1 MEAMYGSVE
10 PTRQRPLHWPW
21 PFRICPC
28 LQQPWMKLVD
38 HRRLQFI
45 RAVVAMQG
53 STIMWVGV
61 WNVVSYYQSKVGMV
75 TAETSQQ
82 TIAHW
87 DMSVGVA
94 VAYII
99 AGLVSSHLIG
109 NYYGQA
115 GLGGLPKFFPRAADE
130 ERCSWYG
137 LCSHPFTSLA
147 RWLLGMWTCA
157 LTFVGWF
164 TIIGLLGS
172 ELNRAGESVAISPSG
187 ANAISPTEQH
197 SRDVRRAM
205 VSGGMVAIGSIVL
218 LVTRT
223 YHHFSFVFPGGDT
236 WFWEDRNGSY
246 LWGPVRD
253 CVFVFHERI

>member
-130 ERCSWYG
+130 EPCTWYG
-137 LCSHPFTSLA
+137 LCSHPL
-147 RWLLGMWTCA
+147 RHL
-157 LTFVGWF
+157 
-164 TIIGLLGS
+164 
-172 ELNRAGESVAISPSG
+172 RAGCSG
-187 ANAISPTEQH
+187 CGH
-197 SRDVRRAM
+197 VRVR
-205 VSGGMVAIGSIVL
+205 
-218 LVTRT
+218 
-223 YHHFSFVFPGGDT
+223 
-236 WFWEDRNGSY
+236 
-246 LWGPVRD
+246 LWGGSRSLV
-253 CVFVFHERI
+253 

>member
-1 MEAMYGSVE
+1 
-10 PTRQRPLHWPW
+10 
-21 PFRICPC
+21 
-28 LQQPWMKLVD
+28 
-38 HRRLQFI
+38 
-45 RAVVAMQG
+45 
-53 STIMWVGV
+53 
-61 WNVVSYYQSKVGMV
+61 
-75 TAETSQQ
+75 
-82 TIAHW
+82 
-87 DMSVGVA
+87 
-94 VAYII
+94 
-99 AGLVSSHLIG
+99 
-109 NYYGQA
+109 
-115 GLGGLPKFFPRAADE
+115 
-130 ERCSWYG
+130 
-137 LCSHPFTSLA
+137 
-147 RWLLGMWTCA
+147 MWTCA

-187 ANAISPTEQH
+187 ANAMSPTEQH

-253 CVFVFHERI
+253 CCFVFHDRI